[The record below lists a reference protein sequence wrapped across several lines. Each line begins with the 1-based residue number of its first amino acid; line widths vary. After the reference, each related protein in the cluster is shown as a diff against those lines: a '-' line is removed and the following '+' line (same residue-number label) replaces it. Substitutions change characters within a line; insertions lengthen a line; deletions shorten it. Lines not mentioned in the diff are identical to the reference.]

1 MTLENNINKFFQRE
15 LDIEKLLSK
24 SSELKSSE
32 LADLSRELFEIK
44 PITDLARKKELV
56 VSEILDLEEILN
68 DNSADDEIR
77 KMANT
82 EMSVLKE

>member
-32 LADLSRELFEIK
+32 LADLSRELSEIK

-56 VSEILDLEEILN
+56 VLEISDLEEILN
-68 DNSADDEIR
+68 DNGADEKWLIQ
-77 KMANT
+77 K
-82 EMSVLKE
+82 